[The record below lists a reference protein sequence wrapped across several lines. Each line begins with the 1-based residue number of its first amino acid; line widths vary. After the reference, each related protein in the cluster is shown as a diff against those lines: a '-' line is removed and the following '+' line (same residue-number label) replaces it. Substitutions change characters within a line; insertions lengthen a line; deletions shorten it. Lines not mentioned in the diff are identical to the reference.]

1 LPAINF
7 RLAKACPAIDDAG
20 VEEGR
25 GFLKFGNNAALWRP
39 VIAVRLTL
47 PLLPQLFSPDA
58 ESREARGW
66 RQFPMNAF
74 ARTV

>member
-7 RLAKACPAIDDAG
+7 RLAKACPAIYDAG

-25 GFLKFGNNAALWRP
+25 GFLKFGNNAALWQP

-47 PLLPQLFSPDA
+47 PLLPQPFFRQVPRV
-58 ESREARGW
+58 EKRGDGVN
-66 RQFPMNAF
+66 FP
-74 ARTV
+74 